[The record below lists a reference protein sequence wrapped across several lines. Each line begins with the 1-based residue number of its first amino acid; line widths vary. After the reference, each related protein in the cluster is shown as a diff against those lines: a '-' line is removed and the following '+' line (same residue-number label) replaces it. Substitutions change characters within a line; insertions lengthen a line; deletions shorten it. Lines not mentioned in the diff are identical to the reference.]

1 MAGFFTQS
9 FCFRVAGY
17 QSIRFHLGMA
27 IKDIT
32 RESVLQAVEEYDQLG
47 REAFLSRYGFGSA
60 KSYYVVVEGK
70 RYDSK
75 AIAGVAHG
83 YARPDIGPL
92 AFSDFS
98 GGEAQV
104 QKPLEK
110 LGFEV
115 LAENPTKKTKGRNP
129 NWTRDELILAL
140 DYYLAHPGDAHDD
153 THPSVIALSAEI
165 NSLAQLL
172 GHNDSETLRNAN
184 GVSMKLQNFRAHDP
198 EYTSQG
204 KVGLSRGNRLEKVLW
219 DRFVN
224 DQKAL
229 SSLAGTIRER
239 IKNPDLEL
247 LNAIKGDDEPEIA
260 EAEEGRLITRL
271 HRTRERDRSIVK
283 RKKASFKK
291 RHGRL
296 YCEAC
301 GFNFAAK
308 YGERGDGFIE
318 CHHINPVSSLSAG
331 AKTKSTD
338 LVLLCANCHRMVH
351 AKAPWLTMED
361 LQMLLVESR

>member
-1 MAGFFTQS
+1 MG
-9 FCFRVAGY
+9 
-17 QSIRFHLGMA
+17 
-27 IKDIT
+27 IKDLT
-32 RESVLQAVEEYDQLG
+32 RESVLQAVAEYDQLG
-47 REAFLSRYGFGSA
+47 SEPFLSRYGFGSA
-60 KSYYVVVEGK
+60 KSYFLILDGK

-83 YARPDIGPL
+83 YARPDLGPL
-92 AFSDFS
+92 AFSEFS

-115 LAENPTKKTKGRNP
+115 LAENLVKQAKGRNP

-153 THPSVIALSAEI
+153 THPGVIALSAEI
-165 NSLAQLL
+165 NTLAQLL
-172 GHNDSETLRNAN
+172 GHSDSETLRNVN

-198 EYTSQG
+198 QYTAQG

-219 DRFVN
+219 DRFAS

-229 SSLAGTIRER
+229 SSLARTIRER
-239 IKNPDLEL
+239 TKSPDLEL
-247 LNAIKGDDEPEIA
+247 LNALKSDDEPEIA

-283 RKKASFKK
+283 RKKDSFKK

-296 YCEAC
+296 FCEAC
-301 GFNFAAK
+301 RFDFAAK
-308 YGERGDGFIE
+308 YGERGEGFIE
-318 CHHINPVSSLSAG
+318 CHHTKPISSLSAG
-331 AKTKSTD
+331 ATTKSSD
-338 LVLLCANCHRMVH
+338 LVLLCANCHRMIH
-351 AKAPWLTMED
+351 ARAPWLTIED
-361 LQMLLVESR
+361 LQILLIKSD